1 MNLYE
6 YYKTHQQTLYHD
18 DMTLILEQM
27 NCEPEKYSQAERM
40 EVWEARNN
48 ALDSDSNKI
57 TWSEGTKNAEERL
70 DRGEMIQAIN
80 TGKKYAYHKTR
91 RA

>member
-6 YYKTHQQTLYHD
+6 YYKTHENKLYHD
-18 DMTLILEQM
+18 DLTLILEQM
-27 NCEPEKYSQAERM
+27 NCEKEKYTTAERM

-48 ALDSDSNKI
+48 SLDEDTDKI
-57 TWSEGTKNAEERL
+57 TWSGGTKNSQDRL
-70 DRGEMIQAIN
+70 DRGEMIEAMN
-80 TGKKYAYHKTR
+80 TGKKYPYHNAR